1 LIRWS
6 QAEDCCQW
14 LYVQMGLFSLE
25 KRRLWRD
32 FTVVFQYLK
41 GAIIKKKT
49 DFLHGLAV
57 IGQGRMV
64 LN

>member
-1 LIRWS
+1 
-6 QAEDCCQW
+6 
-14 LYVQMGLFSLE
+14 M
-25 KRRLWRD
+25 
-32 FTVVFQYLK
+32 VFQYLK